1 MDMST
6 RRLWALVAA
15 VAVAFLVVLGLAIGP
30 DVIHRQVLGL
40 GATDI
45 HDAATLPDR
54 ISICGRDWTR
64 DSLDRRPSRSE
75 LLALYGV
82 EPTLVDPLPF
92 APCPEGPCAVGLRSP
107 PCDTVVFVRVGED
120 AYLGYD
126 LVGGP

>member
-1 MDMST
+1 VA
-6 RRLWALVAA
+6 RRGFLTVVA
-15 VAVAFLVVLGLAIGP
+15 VAVVVLFVGFGWAAIP
-30 DVIHRQVLGL
+30 ELIHRQVLGL

-45 HDAATLPDR
+45 HDAATLPEQ

>member
-1 MDMST
+1 VA
-6 RRLWALVAA
+6 RRGFLMV
-15 VAVAFLVVLGLAIGP
+15 VAVVVVVLFVGLGWVAIP
-30 DVIHRQVLGL
+30 QLIHRQVLGL

-45 HDAATLPDR
+45 HDATTLPER
-54 ISICGRDWTR
+54 LSICGRDWTR
-64 DSLDRRPSRSE
+64 DSLDRRSSRSE

-120 AYLGYD
+120 AYLGYE

>member
-1 MDMST
+1 M
-6 RRLWALVAA
+6 V
-15 VAVAFLVVLGLAIGP
+15 VAVVVVVLFVGLGWVAIP
-30 DVIHRQVLGL
+30 QLIHRQVLGL

-45 HDAATLPDR
+45 HDATTLPER
-54 ISICGRDWTR
+54 LSICGRDWTR
-64 DSLDRRPSRSE
+64 DSLDRRSSRSE

-120 AYLGYD
+120 AYLGYE

>member
-6 RRLWALVAA
+6 RGQWALFAA
-15 VAVAFLVVLGLAIGP
+15 VAVAFLVVAGFAIGP
-30 DVIHRQVLGL
+30 DMIHRQALGL
-40 GATDI
+40 GATDV

-54 ISICGRDWTR
+54 LSICGRDWTR
-64 DSLDRRPSRSE
+64 DSLDRRSSRSE

-92 APCPEGPCAVGLRSP
+92 APCPEGPCAVGLRRP
-107 PCDTVVFVRVGED
+107 PCDTVVFVRVGRD
-120 AYLGYD
+120 AYLSYE

>member
-1 MDMST
+1 MSN
-6 RRLWALVAA
+6 RGKLGIVAIVV
-15 VAVAFLVVLGLAIGP
+15 VASGVVLGLAIGP

-45 HDAATLPDR
+45 HDAATLPER
-54 ISICGRDWTR
+54 ISICGRDWER
-64 DSLDRRPSRSE
+64 DSLDRRSGRSE

-82 EPTLVDPLPF
+82 EPTPVDPLPF

-120 AYLGYD
+120 AYLGYE